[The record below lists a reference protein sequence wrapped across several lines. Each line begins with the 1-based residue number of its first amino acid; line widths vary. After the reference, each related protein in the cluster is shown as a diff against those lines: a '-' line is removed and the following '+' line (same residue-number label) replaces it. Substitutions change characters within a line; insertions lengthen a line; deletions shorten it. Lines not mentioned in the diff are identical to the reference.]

1 MPTQDRADR
10 TGASGPIR
18 LLENAE
24 LLLRGER
31 PAVGAVGH
39 LGSDRHGGWHDGW
52 PLRAFL
58 IGVLR
63 KTSVRMQIERTR

>member
-1 MPTQDRADR
+1 MPKQDRADR

-39 LGSDRHGGWHDGW
+39 LGIDRHGGWHDG
-52 PLRAFL
+52 
-58 IGVLR
+58 
-63 KTSVRMQIERTR
+63 

>member
-39 LGSDRHGGWHDGW
+39 LGIDRHGGWPDGW
-52 PLRAFL
+52 PSGLPDRC
-58 IGVLR
+58 
-63 KTSVRMQIERTR
+63 SPQNERPQLGSA